1 MHTYQFD
8 VAAEVFIQ
16 PDPGPKPLTHLLSHE
31 ASSAVDDHEAAGRG
45 GCPLNPK
52 PTSHSI
58 ASQPSRFSLKAV
70 ASLELRAPPNTQTPK
85 RA

>member
-16 PDPGPKPLTHLLSHE
+16 PDPGPKPLTHHLSHE

-45 GCPLNPK
+45 GLSPK
-52 PTSHSI
+52 P
-58 ASQPSRFSLKAV
+58 
-70 ASLELRAPPNTQTPK
+70 
-85 RA
+85 